1 MSAQPSA
8 TRQAWSLMKYRKGDG
23 TPVDSQ
29 LGGRVFADVFSGSEP
44 SKADLSAIGF
54 KGGSKVK
61 KSTAPEE
68 QAASP
73 TKTRSGAAP
82 TKTSSGS
89 APKKASPGKRVRSGL
104 GGQSATSQRTLL
116 GN

>member
-1 MSAQPSA
+1 MGMGKAAQTA
-8 TRQAWSLMKYRKGDG
+8 FQMIKD
-23 TPVDSQ
+23 D
-29 LGGRVFADVFSGSEP
+29 AD
-44 SKADLSAIGF
+44 SKARKSGYKFATDYNMTTGDIKYGP
-54 KGGSKVK
+54 KMDGSS
-61 KSTAPEE
+61 KSN
-68 QAASP
+68 

>member
-68 QAASP
+68 QAA
-73 TKTRSGAAP
+73 AP

-89 APKKASPGKRVRSGL
+89 APKKASPGRRVRSGL
-104 GGQSATSQRTLL
+104 GGPAATSQRTLL